1 MNLRDSLASTFEMTS
16 DATRRTFSCEPTP
29 LRPVTLEPF
38 QAYLEPEAMKE
49 AKAAPRFGF
58 P

>member
-1 MNLRDSLASTFEMTS
+1 MTVS
-16 DATRRTFSCEPTP
+16 AVGRELRRTLAICQS
-29 LRPVTLEPF
+29 
-38 QAYLEPEAMKE
+38 EAMKE